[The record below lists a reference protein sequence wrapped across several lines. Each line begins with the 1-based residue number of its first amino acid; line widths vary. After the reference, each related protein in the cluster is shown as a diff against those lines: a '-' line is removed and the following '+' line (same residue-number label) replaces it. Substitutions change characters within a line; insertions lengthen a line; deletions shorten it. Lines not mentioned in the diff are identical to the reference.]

1 MSELAHTLADGSM
14 IRVVECDAKPLPSQ
28 QPIFFNS
35 SSQRSPQ
42 LTSDHDIEKATLSPA
57 KPEAF

>member
-1 MSELAHTLADGSM
+1 M